1 MKLRE
6 AINRLGFTI
15 SKSNRPN
22 EKDIE
27 AYNCILEVLE
37 QTQTKTIQ
45 ENLLFAKLYA
55 YNLQEFTRH
64 YKCVQIATEKLNEL
78 LAENIDY
85 RIEFL
90 TAQIKQTEL
99 SKVITDD
106 FFSAVSPSKAREIL
120 SRYPNLEKE
129 FIHIWD
135 FWTNENVTSHLE
147 TNVNLTIQKFKNHV

>member
-1 MKLRE
+1 MKLKE
-6 AINRLGFTI
+6 AVSRLGFTI

-27 AYNCILEVLE
+27 AFNCIVEILE

-45 ENLLFAKLYA
+45 DNLLFAKLYA

-64 YKCVQIATEKLNEL
+64 YKCVNIATEKLNEL
-78 LAENIDY
+78 LAESIDF

-90 TAQIKQTEL
+90 TAQIKQSEI

-106 FFSAVSPSKAREIL
+106 FFTILSPSKAREKL
-120 SRYPNLEKE
+120 KEFPNLEKD

-135 FWTNENVTSHLE
+135 SWNTENVTLNLE
-147 TNVNLTIQKFKNHV
+147 TNVNLSIQKFKNHV

>member
-1 MKLRE
+1 MKLKE
-6 AINRLGFTI
+6 AISRLGFTI

-45 ENLLFAKLYA
+45 DNLLFAKLYA

-129 FIHIWD
+129 FIHVWD

-147 TNVNLTIQKFKNHV
+147 TNVNLVIQKFKNYV

>member
-1 MKLRE
+1 MILKD

-37 QTQTKTIQ
+37 QSQQKTIQ

-55 YNLQEFTRH
+55 YNLQEFSRY
-64 YKCVQIATEKLNEL
+64 YKCVDVANEKLNEL
-78 LAENIDY
+78 LAENIDF

-90 TAQIKQTEL
+90 TNQIRQTEL
-99 SKVITDD
+99 CKVITDD
-106 FFSAVSPSKAREIL
+106 FFSILSPKKAREKL
-120 SRYPNLEKE
+120 KE
-129 FIHIWD
+129 FPTLEREFVHIWD
-135 FWTNENVTSHLE
+135 FWTTETVTNHLE
-147 TNVNLTIQKFKNHV
+147 TNVNLSIQKFKNHV

>member
-64 YKCVQIATEKLNEL
+64 YKCVEVATSRLNEL
-78 LAENIDY
+78 LAENIDF

-129 FIHIWD
+129 FIHVWD

>member
-6 AINRLGFTI
+6 AISRLGFTI
-15 SKSNRPN
+15 SKANRPN

-37 QTQTKTIQ
+37 QSQAKTIQ

-106 FFSAVSPSKAREIL
+106 FFAAVSPSKAREIL
-120 SRYPNLEKE
+120 SRHPTLEKE
-129 FIHIWD
+129 FIHVWD

-147 TNVNLTIQKFKNHV
+147 TNVNLTIQKFKNYV

>member
-1 MKLRE
+1 MKLKE
-6 AINRLGFTI
+6 AISRLGFTI

-45 ENLLFAKLYA
+45 DNLLFAKLYA

-129 FIHIWD
+129 FIHVWD

-147 TNVNLTIQKFKNHV
+147 TNVNLVIQKFKNHV

>member
-1 MKLRE
+1 MKLKE
-6 AINRLGFTI
+6 AISRLGFTI

-45 ENLLFAKLYA
+45 DNLLFAKLYA

-90 TAQIKQTEL
+90 TAQIKQSEL

-129 FIHIWD
+129 FIHVWD

>member
-27 AYNCILEVLE
+27 AYNCIIEILEKSQE
-37 QTQTKTIQ
+37 KTIQ
-45 ENLLFAKLYA
+45 DNLLFAKLYA

-64 YKCVQIATEKLNEL
+64 YGCVEIATSKLNEL
-78 LAENIDY
+78 LSESINL

-90 TAQIKQTEL
+90 TSQIKHSEIC
-99 SKVITDD
+99 KVITDD
-106 FFSAVSPSKAREIL
+106 FFTILSSKKAREKL
-120 SRYPNLEKE
+120 KEFPNLEKE

-135 FWTNENVTSHLE
+135 FWTTENVTTHLE
-147 TNVNLTIQKFKNHV
+147 TNVNLSIQKFKNHV

>member
-1 MKLRE
+1 MKLKE

-45 ENLLFAKLYA
+45 DNLLFAKLYA

-106 FFSAVSPSKAREIL
+106 FFSAVAPSKAREIL
-120 SRYPNLEKE
+120 SRHPTLEKE

-135 FWTNENVTSHLE
+135 FWTTENVTSCLE

>member
-15 SKSNRPN
+15 AKSNRPN

-45 ENLLFAKLYA
+45 DNLLFAKLYA

-106 FFSAVSPSKAREIL
+106 FFAAVSPSKAREIL
-120 SRYPNLEKE
+120 SRHPTLEKE
-129 FIHIWD
+129 FIHVWD
-135 FWTNENVTSHLE
+135 FWTTENVTSHLE

>member
-1 MKLRE
+1 MKLKE
-6 AINRLGFTI
+6 AISRLGFTI

-45 ENLLFAKLYA
+45 DNLLFAKLYA

-129 FIHIWD
+129 FIHVWD

>member
-45 ENLLFAKLYA
+45 DNLLFAKLYA
-55 YNLQEFTRH
+55 FTLQEFTKH
-64 YKCVQIATEKLNEL
+64 YGDVDFANIRLNEL
-78 LAENIDY
+78 LTQSLNV

-90 TAQIKQTEL
+90 MYEIKHSEL
-99 SKVITDD
+99 RKVITDD
-106 FFSAVSPSKAREIL
+106 FFAEASPKKAREIL
-120 SRYPNLEKE
+120 SRHPTLEKE

-135 FWTNENVTSHLE
+135 FWTTENVTSHLE
-147 TNVNLTIQKFKNHV
+147 ANVNLTIQKFKNHV

>member
-1 MKLRE
+1 MKLKE
-6 AINRLGFTI
+6 AINRLGFTL

-45 ENLLFAKLYA
+45 DNLLFAKLYA
-55 YNLQEFTRH
+55 YNLQEFTRY

-90 TAQIKQTEL
+90 TAQIRQTEL

-106 FFSAVSPSKAREIL
+106 FFAEASPKKAREIL

-135 FWTNENVTSHLE
+135 FWTTENVTSHLE
-147 TNVNLTIQKFKNHV
+147 ANVNLTIQKFKNHV

>member
-45 ENLLFAKLYA
+45 DNLLFAKLYA

-106 FFSAVSPSKAREIL
+106 FFYAVSPSKAREIL
-120 SRYPNLEKE
+120 SRHPTLEKE
-129 FIHIWD
+129 FIHVWD
-135 FWTNENVTSHLE
+135 FWTTENVASHLE

>member
-37 QTQTKTIQ
+37 QSQAKTIQ

>member
-1 MKLRE
+1 MKLKE
-6 AINRLGFTI
+6 AISRLGFTI

-55 YNLQEFTRH
+55 YNLQEFTRY

-129 FIHIWD
+129 FIHVWD

>member
-6 AINRLGFTI
+6 AINRLGFTL

-45 ENLLFAKLYA
+45 DNLLFAKLYA

-90 TAQIKQTEL
+90 TAQIKQSEL

-129 FIHIWD
+129 FIHVWD

>member
-45 ENLLFAKLYA
+45 DNLLFAKLYA

-64 YKCVQIATEKLNEL
+64 YKCVQIATSKLNEL

-129 FIHIWD
+129 FIHVWD

>member
-1 MKLRE
+1 MKLKE

-45 ENLLFAKLYA
+45 DNLLFAKLYA

-90 TAQIKQTEL
+90 TAQIKQSEL

-147 TNVNLTIQKFKNHV
+147 TNVNLAIQKFKNHV

>member
-1 MKLRE
+1 MKLKE

-37 QTQTKTIQ
+37 QSQAKTIQ

>member
-1 MKLRE
+1 MKLKD

-45 ENLLFAKLYA
+45 DNLLFAKLYA

-64 YKCVQIATEKLNEL
+64 YKCVEVATSKLNEL

-106 FFSAVSPSKAREIL
+106 FFSAVYPSKAREIL
-120 SRYPNLEKE
+120 SRHPTLEKE
-129 FIHIWD
+129 FIHVWD
-135 FWTNENVTSHLE
+135 FWTTENVTSHLE

>member
-45 ENLLFAKLYA
+45 DNLLFAKLYA

-129 FIHIWD
+129 FIHVWD

>member
-45 ENLLFAKLYA
+45 DNLLFAKLYA

-106 FFSAVSPSKAREIL
+106 FFAAVSPGKAREIL
-120 SRYPNLEKE
+120 SRHPTLEKE

-135 FWTNENVTSHLE
+135 FWTTENVTSHLE

>member
-6 AINRLGFTI
+6 AISRLGFTI
-15 SKSNRPN
+15 SKANRPN

-45 ENLLFAKLYA
+45 DNLLFAKLYA

-64 YKCVQIATEKLNEL
+64 YKCVDIATGKLNEL
-78 LAENIDY
+78 LSENIDF

-99 SKVITDD
+99 CKVITDD
-106 FFSAVSPSKAREIL
+106 FLADMSPKKARETL
-120 SRYPNLEKE
+120 SKYPTLEKE

-135 FWTNENVTSHLE
+135 FWDKENVTSHLE
-147 TNVNLTIQKFKNHV
+147 TNVNLSIQKFKNHV

>member
-1 MKLRE
+1 MKLKE
-6 AINRLGFTI
+6 AISRLGFTI

-45 ENLLFAKLYA
+45 DNLLFAKLYA

-90 TAQIKQTEL
+90 TAQIKQSEL

-129 FIHIWD
+129 FIHVWD

-147 TNVNLTIQKFKNHV
+147 TNVNLVIQKFKNYV

>member
-15 SKSNRPN
+15 AKSNRPN

-45 ENLLFAKLYA
+45 DNLLFAKLYA

-135 FWTNENVTSHLE
+135 FWTTENVTSHLE

>member
-37 QTQTKTIQ
+37 QSQAKTIQ

-106 FFSAVSPSKAREIL
+106 FFYAVSPSKAREIL

-129 FIHIWD
+129 FIHVWD
-135 FWTNENVTSHLE
+135 FWTTENVASHLE

>member
-1 MKLRE
+1 MKFRE

-45 ENLLFAKLYA
+45 DNLLFAKLYA

-64 YKCVQIATEKLNEL
+64 YKCVQIATKKLNEL

-129 FIHIWD
+129 FIHVWD

>member
-1 MKLRE
+1 MKLKE
-6 AINRLGFTI
+6 AVSRLGFTI

-27 AYNCILEVLE
+27 AFNCILEVLE

-45 ENLLFAKLYA
+45 DNLLFAKLYA

-64 YKCVQIATEKLNEL
+64 YKCVNLATEKLNEL

-99 SKVITDD
+99 CKVITDD
-106 FFSAVSPSKAREIL
+106 FFAILSPTKAREKL
-120 SRYPNLEKE
+120 KEFPNLEKE
-129 FIHIWD
+129 FVHIWD
-135 FWTNENVTSHLE
+135 FWTTENVTSHLE

>member
-1 MKLRE
+1 MKLKE

-27 AYNCILEVLE
+27 AYNCILGVLE
-37 QTQTKTIQ
+37 QSQEKTIQ

-64 YKCVQIATEKLNEL
+64 YKCVEVATSRLNEL
-78 LAENIDY
+78 LAENIDF

-90 TAQIKQTEL
+90 TAQIRQTEL
-99 SKVITDD
+99 CKVITDD
-106 FFSAVSPSKAREIL
+106 FFAAASPSKAREIL
-120 SRYPNLEKE
+120 SRLPNLEKE

>member
-1 MKLRE
+1 MKLKE
-6 AINRLGFTI
+6 AISRLGFTI

-37 QTQTKTIQ
+37 QSQAKTIQ

-106 FFSAVSPSKAREIL
+106 FFFFFFSSKAREIL
-120 SRYPNLEKE
+120 
-129 FIHIWD
+129 
-135 FWTNENVTSHLE
+135 
-147 TNVNLTIQKFKNHV
+147 

>member
-1 MKLRE
+1 MKLKE

-37 QTQTKTIQ
+37 KSQAKTIQ

-64 YKCVQIATEKLNEL
+64 YKCVEVATSKLNEL
-78 LAENIDY
+78 LAENIDF

-90 TAQIKQTEL
+90 TAQIRQTEL
-99 SKVITDD
+99 CKVITDD
-106 FFSAVSPSKAREIL
+106 FFAAASPNKAREIL
-120 SRYPNLEKE
+120 SRLPNLEKE

-147 TNVNLTIQKFKNHV
+147 TNVNLIIQKFKNYV

>member
-1 MKLRE
+1 MKLKE
-6 AINRLGFTI
+6 AISRLGFTI

-37 QTQTKTIQ
+37 QSQAKTIQ
-45 ENLLFAKLYA
+45 ENLLFAKLYT

-64 YKCVQIATEKLNEL
+64 YKCVEVATSKLNEL
-78 LAENIDY
+78 LAENIDF

-90 TAQIKQTEL
+90 TAQIRQTEL
-99 SKVITDD
+99 CKVITDD
-106 FFSAVSPSKAREIL
+106 FFAAASPSKAREIL
-120 SRYPNLEKE
+120 SRHPTLEKE

-135 FWTNENVTSHLE
+135 FWTTENVTSHLV

>member
-1 MKLRE
+1 MKLKE

-15 SKSNRPN
+15 AKSNRPN

-37 QTQTKTIQ
+37 QTQTQTIQ
-45 ENLLFAKLYA
+45 DNLLFAKLYA

-106 FFSAVSPSKAREIL
+106 FFAAASPSKAREIL
-120 SRYPNLEKE
+120 SRHPTLEKE
-129 FIHIWD
+129 FIHVWD

>member
-1 MKLRE
+1 MKLKE
-6 AINRLGFTI
+6 AISRLGFTI

-37 QTQTKTIQ
+37 QSQAKTIQ

-55 YNLQEFTRH
+55 YNLQEFTRY
-64 YKCVQIATEKLNEL
+64 YKCVEVATSRLNEL

-99 SKVITDD
+99 CKVITDD

-129 FIHIWD
+129 FIHVWD
-135 FWTNENVTSHLE
+135 FWTTENVTSHLE

>member
-1 MKLRE
+1 MKLKE
-6 AINRLGFTI
+6 AVNRLGFTI

-27 AYNCILEVLE
+27 AFNSILEVLE
-37 QTQTKTIQ
+37 QTQKQTIQ
-45 ENLLFAKLYA
+45 DNLLFAKLYA

-64 YKCVQIATEKLNEL
+64 YKCVNVATGKLNEL
-78 LAENIDY
+78 LSESIDF

-99 SKVITDD
+99 CKVITDD
-106 FFSAVSPSKAREIL
+106 FFAILSPKKAREKL
-120 SRYPNLEKE
+120 KEFPTLEKE

-135 FWTNENVTSHLE
+135 FWDSDNVTSHLE
-147 TNVNLTIQKFKNHV
+147 ANVNLSLQKFKNHV